1 VDVAFVFSRDAR
13 SRLLSHGNLPTW
25 HKLLWIIHKT
35 VDARALAL
43 ADTHTN
49 TQKKNAMI
57 GRTVSMSSSLACCC
71 SSSSSSRSTTTT
83 TNRRGATTMA
93 AKRRRATSS
102 SSRRFDF
109 SSKSSGGGTESSQ
122 RLNAVVDPGSSLD
135 EFVELSASSDDDG
148 SIRCSI
154 DGDDFTV
161 SKAEMEAERLRKKM
175 ASMGGEMLRDP
186 KDFVSTDGQRL
197 QCAVHFGVCSLLA
210 MRGLYL
216 DAVVMDGDVVGLA
229 ARAFATV
236 FASYVLADLGTGI
249 FHWSVDNYGDKN
261 TPVAGNVIDAFQGHH
276 RWPWT
281 ITKRQ
286 WANNI
291 HKTCIAPLFFT
302 VPQLLVF
309 GGSDMQGSGD
319 SDLFFGSFWALV
331 VLSQQTHAWAHMKPS
346 DQPKIVTKLQD
357 MNLMLT
363 RKDHGAHHRSPFEGH
378 YCIINGWWNPLL
390 DDSHFFRKLE
400 RVIYE
405 KTGVAPRC
413 WTEDDFEVEEDAPDG
428 FGQGIL

>member
-1 VDVAFVFSRDAR
+1 
-13 SRLLSHGNLPTW
+13 
-25 HKLLWIIHKT
+25 
-35 VDARALAL
+35 
-43 ADTHTN
+43 
-49 TQKKNAMI
+49 
-57 GRTVSMSSSLACCC
+57 MSSLLCSA
-71 SSSSSSRSTTTT
+71 SSSSSGDQLLSRKKSFKSQT
-83 TNRRGATTMA
+83 
-93 AKRRRATSS
+93 KSS
-102 SSRRFDF
+102 SVGTTSPPRRFDARTRT
-109 SSKSSGGGTESSQ
+109 KLE
-122 RLNAVVDPGSSLD
+122 AIIDPMDRSFD
-135 EFVELSASSDDDG
+135 EFMDSRSSSDDG

-154 DGDDFTV
+154 DGDEFTV
-161 SKAEMEAERLRKKM
+161 SKAEMEAELLRKKM

-186 KDFVSTDGQRL
+186 KDFVSTRGQRV
-197 QCAVHFGVCSLLA
+197 QCGVHFGICSLLA
-210 MRGLYL
+210 MRGMYL
-216 DAVVMDGDVVGLA
+216 DAIVMDGDVGAIA
-229 ARAFATV
+229 ARAFATL
-236 FASYVLADLGTGI
+236 FASYALADLGTGI

-291 HKTCIAPLFFT
+291 HKTCIAPLLFT

-346 DQPKIVTKLQD
+346 EQPKIVTKLQD

-390 DDSHFFRKLE
+390 DDSRFFRKLE
-400 RVIYE
+400 RMIYE
-405 KTGVAPRC
+405 GTGVAPRC

-428 FGQGIL
+428 FGQGVL

>member
-1 VDVAFVFSRDAR
+1 MV
-13 SRLLSHGNLPTW
+13 
-25 HKLLWIIHKT
+25 
-35 VDARALAL
+35 
-43 ADTHTN
+43 
-49 TQKKNAMI
+49 
-57 GRTVSMSSSLACCC
+57 
-71 SSSSSSRSTTTT
+71 
-83 TNRRGATTMA
+83 A
-93 AKRRRATSS
+93 AKRRCATSS

-109 SSKSSGGGTESSQ
+109 SSKSGTKSSR

-135 EFVELSASSDDDG
+135 EFVELSSASSSDDG

-405 KTGVAPRC
+405 RTGVAPRC

-428 FGQGIL
+428 FGQGVL

>member
-1 VDVAFVFSRDAR
+1 
-13 SRLLSHGNLPTW
+13 
-25 HKLLWIIHKT
+25 
-35 VDARALAL
+35 
-43 ADTHTN
+43 
-49 TQKKNAMI
+49 
-57 GRTVSMSSSLACCC
+57 MSSLLCSE
-71 SSSSSSRSTTTT
+71 SSSSSSGDQILQKKSF
-83 TNRRGATTMA
+83 
-93 AKRRRATSS
+93 KSQKSS
-102 SSRRFDF
+102 SSSVGSTSSNSPRRFDVCSSTKSALRTRTTLKAIIDPTDRSF
-109 SSKSSGGGTESSQ
+109 DEFMDSRASSK
-122 RLNAVVDPGSSLD
+122 
-135 EFVELSASSDDDG
+135 DDG

-161 SKAEMEAERLRKKM
+161 SKAEMEAELLRKKM
-175 ASMGGEMLRDP
+175 ASMGGEMLMDP
-186 KDFVSTDGQRL
+186 KDFVSTYGQRM
-197 QCAVHFGVCSLLA
+197 QCGVHFWICSLLA
-210 MRGLYL
+210 MRGVYL
-216 DAVVMDGDVVGLA
+216 DAIVMDGDVGAIA
-229 ARAFATV
+229 ARAFATL
-236 FASYVLADLGTGI
+236 FASYALADLGTGI

-291 HKTCIAPLFFT
+291 HKTCIAPLLFT

-346 DQPKIVTKLQD
+346 EQPKIVTKLQD

-390 DDSHFFRKLE
+390 DDSRFFRKLE
-400 RVIYE
+400 RMIYE
-405 KTGVAPRC
+405 GTGVAPRC

-428 FGQGIL
+428 FGQGVL

>member
-1 VDVAFVFSRDAR
+1 VAKK
-13 SRLLSHGNLPTW
+13 T
-25 HKLLWIIHKT
+25 LWIDVIHKT
-35 VDARALAL
+35 VDALAL

-49 TQKKNAMI
+49 TRREKNAIMI
-57 GRTVSMSSSLACCC
+57 VRRTVSMSSSLACCC
-71 SSSSSSRSTTTT
+71 SSSSSSHS
-83 TNRRGATTMA
+83 TNRRGATMA
-93 AKRRRATSS
+93 AKRRCSATSS
-102 SSRRFDF
+102 SSRRFDDLR
-109 SSKSSGGGTESSQ
+109 SKSSGGTKKSSR

-135 EFVELSASSDDDG
+135 EFVELSSASSSDDG

-197 QCAVHFGVCSLLA
+197 QCAIHFGVCSLLA
-210 MRGLYL
+210 VRGLYL
-216 DAVVMDGDVVGLA
+216 DAVVMDGDVAGLA

-405 KTGVAPRC
+405 RTGVAPRC

-428 FGQGIL
+428 FGQGVL